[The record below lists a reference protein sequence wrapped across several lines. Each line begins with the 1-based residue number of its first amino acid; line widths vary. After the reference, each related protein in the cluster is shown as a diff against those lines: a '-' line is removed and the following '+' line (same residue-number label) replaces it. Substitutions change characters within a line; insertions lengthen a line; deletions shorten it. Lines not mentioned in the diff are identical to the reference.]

1 MSGPEE
7 IAALLR
13 EAPFAAQACGGAF
26 GAGSAGFAY
35 SAALDMARKAVKG
48 VRGVRERQDDHQKD
62 GNPEFWAIVRD
73 DEQLRELARHNWGI
87 DRGVRC
93 AGGRPARAER
103 VIGWLIKPLF
113 APVYVLAWACDL
125 LDKVREVAAKRRERG
140 NR

>member
-35 SAALDMARKAVKG
+35 SAVADMARKAVKG
-48 VRGVRERQDDHQKD
+48 VRRVRERQDDHQKD
-62 GNPEFWAIVRD
+62 GNPEFWAMVRD

-87 DRGVRC
+87 DRNHEWVNGGPGLASRIGRWLGIGLVLDALGMVRSG
-93 AGGRPARAER
+93 A
-103 VIGWLIKPLF
+103 V
-113 APVYVLAWACDL
+113 
-125 LDKVREVAAKRRERG
+125 KRRGR
-140 NR
+140 RRP